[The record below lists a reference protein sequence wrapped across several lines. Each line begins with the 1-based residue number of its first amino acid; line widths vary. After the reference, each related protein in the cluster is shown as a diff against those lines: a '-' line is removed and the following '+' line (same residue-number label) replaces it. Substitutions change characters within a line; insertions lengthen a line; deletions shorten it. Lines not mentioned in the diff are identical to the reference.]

1 MSKRILVVGGVAGGA
16 GTAARAR
23 RLDEDAEIIMF
34 ERGPHVS
41 FSNCALPY
49 HLSGVVKDCD
59 DLILMCPSKFAEQY
73 NIDAR
78 VRNEVL
84 AINRE
89 EKTVEVKNLENGE
102 TYTEAYDKLIL
113 SPGANPIKPGSI
125 KGVNSDNVFTIR
137 NVVDIDKLNQYVDD
151 NDVDDVAVIGAGYI
165 GVEIAENFI
174 HSDKNVALIEAL
186 DQVMQ
191 PFDFDMAQIIQ
202 KELYDKG
209 VNVVLSDPLVE
220 VHDDHVVLKSGKNI
234 DAEAVVLAIGVSPET
249 ELAEKAGLK
258 IGETGGIEVNHNY
271 VTSDPDIYAVGD
283 VIEVYSKIARCKTR
297 LPLAGP
303 AQRQARAA
311 ANHIYNIPTK
321 NNGVI
326 GTSVIRAF
334 DYNAAATGLN
344 EKQLKDAGIS
354 YDFVYIIPTDKVGL
368 MPDANPLHF
377 KLIYEVPTGKILGA
391 QAVGKGNVDKRI
403 DVIATAILMEATVE
417 ELTESELA
425 YAPLF
430 STPRNAVNQSSLVAT
445 NLINN
450 RYNQVPVTKVRELVE
465 EDAFIVDVREEDEYA
480 ESHLVNSVNVPLSEL
495 RERVDE
501 IPKDKP
507 VYLHCRSGQ
516 RSYNSV
522 LALQGM
528 GYSNV
533 TNISGSYLGICCY
546 EYFLDQTT
554 DRDKIVTEYNF
565 E

>member
-1 MSKRILVVGGVAGGA
+1 MSKKILVVGGVAGGA

-49 HLSGVVKDCD
+49 HLSGVVSDCD
-59 DLILMCPSKFAEQY
+59 DLVLMCPSKFAEQY

-78 VRNEVL
+78 VNNEVTR
-84 AINRE
+84 INRF
-89 EKTVEVKNLENGE
+89 EKTIEVKNLETGDS
-102 TYTEAYDKLIL
+102 YTEDYDKLVL
-113 SPGANPIKPGSI
+113 SPGANPIRPQSI
-125 KGVNSDNVFTIR
+125 KGINNDNVFTIR
-137 NVVDIDKLNQYVDD
+137 NVVDIDKLNKYVEN
-151 NDVDDVAVIGAGYI
+151 NDVENVAVIGAGYI

-174 HSDKNVALIEAL
+174 HSDKKVALVEAL
-186 DQVMQ
+186 DQVLQ
-191 PFDFDMAQIIQ
+191 PFDYDMAQIIQ
-202 KELYDKG
+202 KELYNNG
-209 VNVVLSDPLVE
+209 VNVVLSDPLTE
-220 VHDDHVVLKSGKNI
+220 VNDDYVVLKSGKKI

-249 ELAEKAGLK
+249 KLAEDAGLK

-271 VTSDPDIYAVGD
+271 VTSDPNIYAVGD
-283 VIEVYSKIARCKTR
+283 VIEVYSKIARSKTR

-377 KLIYEVPTGKILGA
+377 KLIYEIPTGKILGA

-403 DVIATAILMEATVE
+403 DVMATSILMDATVE
-417 ELTESELA
+417 DLTESELA

-430 STPRNAVNQSSLVAT
+430 STPRNAVNQSTLVAT

-450 RYNQVPVTKVRELVE
+450 RYKQVPVTKVRELVE
-465 EDAFIVDVREEDEYA
+465 KEAFIVDVREKDEYEA
-480 ESHLVNSVNVPLSEL
+480 GHLVNSVNIPLSEL
-495 RERVDE
+495 RERTDE
-501 IPKDKP
+501 IPKDRP

-516 RSYNSV
+516 RSYNAC
-522 LALQGM
+522 LALQGR
-528 GYSNV
+528 GYDNV
-533 TNISGSYLGICCY
+533 INVSGSYLGICFY

>member
-1 MSKRILVVGGVAGGA
+1 MSKKVLIVGGVAGGA
-16 GTAARAR
+16 GTAARVR
-23 RLDEDAEIIMF
+23 RLDEDAEVIMF

-49 HLSGVVKDCD
+49 HLSGVVRDCD
-59 DLILMCPSKFAEQY
+59 DLVLMCPSKFAEQY

-78 VRNEVL
+78 VNNEVL
-84 AINRE
+84 SINRE
-89 EKTVEVKNLENGE
+89 EKTVEVKDLEKGE
-102 TYTEAYDKLIL
+102 TYTEDYDKLVL
-113 SPGANPIKPGSI
+113 SPGANPIRPGSI
-125 KGVNSDNVFTIR
+125 KGVNNDNVFTIR
-137 NVVDIDKLNQYVDD
+137 NVVDIDKLNQYVDN
-151 NDVDDVAVIGAGYI
+151 NDVKNVAVIGAGYI

-174 HSDKNVALIEAL
+174 HSDKNVALVEAM

-202 KELYDKG
+202 KELHDNG
-209 VNVVLSDPLVE
+209 VEVVVSDPLTE
-220 VHDDHVVLKSGKNI
+220 VNDDHVVLKSGKKI
-234 DAEAVVLAIGVSPET
+234 EAEAVVLAIGVSPET
-249 ELAEKAGLK
+249 ELAEEAGLK

-283 VIEVYSKIARCKTR
+283 VIEVYSKIARSKTR

-311 ANHIYNIPTK
+311 ANHMYNIPTK

-403 DVIATAILMEATVE
+403 DVMATAILMEATVE

-430 STPRNAVNQSSLVAT
+430 STPRNAVNQSTLVAT

-465 EDAFIVDVREEDEYA
+465 NDAFIVDVREEDEYQA
-480 ESHLVNSVNVPLSEL
+480 GHLINSVNIPLSEL
-495 RERVDE
+495 RERTDE
-501 IPKDKP
+501 IPKDRP

-516 RSYNSV
+516 RSYNAV
-522 LALQGM
+522 LALQGR
-528 GYSNV
+528 GYDNV
-533 TNISGSYLGICCY
+533 INVSGSFLGISFY

>member
-1 MSKRILVVGGVAGGA
+1 MSKRILIVGGVAGGA

-59 DLILMCPSKFAEQY
+59 DLVLMCPSKFAEQY

-89 EKTVEVKNLENGE
+89 EKTVEVKDLETGE
-102 TYTEAYDKLIL
+102 TYTEAYDKLVL

-125 KGVNSDNVFTIR
+125 RGVNNDNVFTIR

-151 NDVDDVAVIGAGYI
+151 NDVEDVAVIGAGYI

-174 HSDKNVALIEAL
+174 HSGKNVALIEAL

-209 VNVVLSDPLVE
+209 VNVLLSDPLAE
-220 VHDDHVVLKSGKNI
+220 VYDDHVVLKSGKKI
-234 DAEAVVLAIGVSPET
+234 EAEAVVLAIGVSPET
-249 ELAEKAGLK
+249 ELAEDAGLK

-303 AQRQARAA
+303 AQRQARAT
-311 ANHIYNIPTK
+311 ANHIYNIPTR

-403 DVIATAILMEATVE
+403 DVIATAILMDATVE
-417 ELTESELA
+417 ELSESELA

-430 STPRNAVNQSSLVAT
+430 STPRNAVNQSSLVAI

-480 ESHLVNSVNVPLSEL
+480 EGHLVNSVNIPLSEL
-495 RERVDE
+495 RERTDE
-501 IPKDKP
+501 IPKDEP
-507 VYLHCRSGQ
+507 VYLHCRTAQ
-516 RSYNSV
+516 RSYNAV

-528 GYSNV
+528 GYRNV
-533 TNISGSYLGICCY
+533 TNISGSFLGICCY

>member
-1 MSKRILVVGGVAGGA
+1 MSKRILIVGGVAGGA

-59 DLILMCPSKFAEQY
+59 DLVLMCPSKFAEQY

-89 EKTVEVKNLENGE
+89 EKTVEVKDLETGE
-102 TYTEAYDKLIL
+102 TYTEAYDKLVL

-125 KGVNSDNVFTIR
+125 KGVNNDNVFTIR

-151 NDVDDVAVIGAGYI
+151 NDVEDVAVIGAGYI

-174 HSDKNVALIEAL
+174 HSGKNVALIEAL

-209 VNVVLSDPLVE
+209 VNVLLSDPLAE
-220 VHDDHVVLKSGKNI
+220 VYDDHVVLKSGKKI
-234 DAEAVVLAIGVSPET
+234 EAEAVVLAIGVSPET
-249 ELAEKAGLK
+249 ELAEDAGLK

-303 AQRQARAA
+303 AQRQARAT
-311 ANHIYNIPTK
+311 ANHIYNIPTR

-403 DVIATAILMEATVE
+403 DVIATAILMDATVE
-417 ELTESELA
+417 ELSESELA

-430 STPRNAVNQSSLVAT
+430 STPRNAVNQSSLVAI

-480 ESHLVNSVNVPLSEL
+480 EGHLVNSVNIPLSEL
-495 RERVDE
+495 RERTDE
-501 IPKDKP
+501 IPKDEP
-507 VYLHCRSGQ
+507 VYLHCRSAQ
-516 RSYNSV
+516 RSYNAV

-528 GYSNV
+528 GYKNV
-533 TNISGSYLGICCY
+533 TNISGSFLGICCY

>member
-1 MSKRILVVGGVAGGA
+1 MSKRILIVGGVAGGA

-59 DLILMCPSKFAEQY
+59 DLVLMCPSKFAEQY

-89 EKTVEVKNLENGE
+89 EKTVEVKDLETGE
-102 TYTEAYDKLIL
+102 TYTEAYDKLVL

-125 KGVNSDNVFTIR
+125 KGVNNDNVFTIR

-151 NDVDDVAVIGAGYI
+151 NDVEDVAVIGAGYI

-174 HSDKNVALIEAL
+174 HSGKNVALIEAL

-209 VNVVLSDPLVE
+209 VNVLLSDPLAE
-220 VHDDHVVLKSGKNI
+220 VYDDHVVLKSGKKI
-234 DAEAVVLAIGVSPET
+234 EAEAVVLAIGVSPET
-249 ELAEKAGLK
+249 ELAEDAGLK

-303 AQRQARAA
+303 AQRQARAT
-311 ANHIYNIPTK
+311 ANHIYNIPTR

-403 DVIATAILMEATVE
+403 DVIATAILMDATVE
-417 ELTESELA
+417 ELSESELA

-430 STPRNAVNQSSLVAT
+430 STPRNAVNQSSLVAI

-450 RYNQVPVTKVRELVE
+450 RYNQVSVTKVRELVE

-480 ESHLVNSVNVPLSEL
+480 EGHLVNSVNIPLSEL
-495 RERVDE
+495 RERTDE
-501 IPKDKP
+501 IPKDEP
-507 VYLHCRSGQ
+507 VYLHCRTAQ
-516 RSYNSV
+516 RSYNAV

-528 GYSNV
+528 GYRNV
-533 TNISGSYLGICCY
+533 TNISGSFLGICCY